1 MNFVNS
7 HVQNFSLQTQR
18 YQVFISLS
26 YYYSYSFLFELTYSA
41 EGEVNTIT
49 KLLTKLITQLRCNLL
64 KCRR

>member
-18 YQVFISLS
+18 YQVFVSLS
-26 YYYSYSFLFELTYSA
+26 YCYSYSLLFELTYSA

-49 KLLTKLITQLRCNLL
+49 KLLTK
-64 KCRR
+64 